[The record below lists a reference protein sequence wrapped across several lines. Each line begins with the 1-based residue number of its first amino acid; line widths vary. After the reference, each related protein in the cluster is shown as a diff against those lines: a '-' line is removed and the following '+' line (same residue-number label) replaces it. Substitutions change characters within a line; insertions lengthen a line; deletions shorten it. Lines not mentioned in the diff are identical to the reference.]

1 MRHYLPMNIRAHAI
15 AIAVFVIVSLSL
27 LMLYSEIYP
36 KHAFDTSSVFFRQL
50 VWAVLGWIVFIIF
63 SRIPFR
69 GLLAVI
75 YPFYV
80 VIIVLLS
87 FVLAAGAARLGAQR
101 WIKIWWFNFQP
112 SEFAKIA
119 IILVLSHYYSRK
131 AVNQIRLNIGS
142 LSFLRGIVYPF
153 LIILVPFGLIV
164 KQPDLG
170 TALLLMFIF
179 LGMAYYSGVKMRYIL
194 LILVVGS
201 ALSPFLW
208 HCLRDYQKDRILVFL
223 NPNSDPLGAG
233 YTIIQSKIAIG
244 SGRIFGKGWLSGTQG
259 QLNFLPESHTDF
271 IFGIFSEETGFLGSL
286 FLLGL
291 YGVLIFESF
300 RIAQKAND
308 NFGKLFAFGIGL
320 MLAIQVYINIS
331 MTLGISPVVGVPLPL
346 MSYGGSNMLVNFLC
360 LGIVQNINARG

>member
-15 AIAVFVIVSLSL
+15 AIAIFVIVSLSL

-50 VWAVLGWIVFIIF
+50 IWAVLGWIVFII
-63 SRIPFR
+63 
-69 GLLAVI
+69 
-75 YPFYV
+75 
-80 VIIVLLS
+80 LLS

-170 TALLLMFIF
+170 TALLLIFIF

-201 ALSPFLW
+201 AL
-208 HCLRDYQKDRILVFL
+208 R
-223 NPNSDPLGAG
+223 
-233 YTIIQSKIAIG
+233 
-244 SGRIFGKGWLSGTQG
+244 
-259 QLNFLPESHTDF
+259 
-271 IFGIFSEETGFLGSL
+271 SEE
-286 FLLGL
+286 
-291 YGVLIFESF
+291 
-300 RIAQKAND
+300 
-308 NFGKLFAFGIGL
+308 
-320 MLAIQVYINIS
+320 
-331 MTLGISPVVGVPLPL
+331 
-346 MSYGGSNMLVNFLC
+346 
-360 LGIVQNINARG
+360 